1 MTNDRLY
8 TPDLM
13 LHVLRNPDGWN
24 TEAIRQSRLEAADEI
39 ERLRKQ
45 LKDCEQ
51 LLAAHD
57 PKRECGYWMRTSPP
71 EPAERCLVAGCGKPC
86 LVAEDGA
93 VGGLCEEHNGNVI
106 RPRDEGEPKVGET
119 FPMANELVKELR
131 LWAGIEPNCAC
142 QELTSAAADVIERL
156 TPEPST
162 HFIYKPCQRHTNATF
177 TAEVTY
183 QPSLPSVCPACEAE
197 KKYHAQKSGVSGE

>member
-1 MTNDRLY
+1 MTNEIVVPGILGTDEESCVDWKSTAKERLK
-8 TPDLM
+8 
-13 LHVLRNPDGWN
+13 
-24 TEAIRQSRLEAADEI
+24 EI

-106 RPRDEGEPKVGET
+106 RPRDEGEP
-119 FPMANELVKELR
+119 
-131 LWAGIEPNCAC
+131 
-142 QELTSAAADVIERL
+142 
-156 TPEPST
+156 
-162 HFIYKPCQRHTNATF
+162 
-177 TAEVTY
+177 
-183 QPSLPSVCPACEAE
+183 LPSPETESDRVCVEADGCPTE
-197 KKYHAQKSGVSGE
+197 MAVLKRFWRASHALLPPEGPMPSGCAHPQWEYFETNETLRGGCGFLRCKSCGTERVTESRRQKSGGSR